1 MRRLSWVD
9 LTCSTPPIH
18 SGYNNET
25 HFSCISLRKY
35 PIMWGTKLTSW
46 VPRISWD
53 AVLPSVQIVHLAS
66 QLSHNCIRSDGG
78 LLSVPQCHNNRWS
91 LCSESSKHRTQLP
104 LEPFLHLV
112 TSMKTVFEVLFDARF
127 SVFLGH
133 HTMTEN
139 WRNTLYFDLYLSWT
153 PHRGR
158 KLMYLFLGCHKILR
172 LPSKCLKTT
181 PTSCLLLSN

>member
-1 MRRLSWVD
+1 MYYSTNTLS
-9 LTCSTPPIH
+9 S
-18 SGYNNET
+18 SNNET

-53 AVLPSVQIVHLAS
+53 AVLPSVQIVLLAS

-127 SVFLGH
+127 SVFLERRAGVIH
-133 HTMTEN
+133 CI
-139 WRNTLYFDLYLSWT
+139 LICIYLG
-153 PHRGR
+153 P
-158 KLMYLFLGCHKILR
+158 
-172 LPSKCLKTT
+172 
-181 PTSCLLLSN
+181 PTAGGN